1 MQLERALIY
10 LNNNDSISDVTLNN
24 SKLQRILIPF
34 SSSNGKRSTIFNE
47 LNTSLSL
54 IQPRVALF
62 SELESP
68 NVFIWR
74 SIVVVFFICS
84 RFSKYINNAKG
95 SLDQ

>member
-54 IQPRVALF
+54 IQRRVALF

-68 NVFIWR
+68 SVFIWR
-74 SIVVVFFICS
+74 SIVVEVFFIAVDFQS
-84 RFSKYINNAKG
+84 TLITLKVR
-95 SLDQ
+95 